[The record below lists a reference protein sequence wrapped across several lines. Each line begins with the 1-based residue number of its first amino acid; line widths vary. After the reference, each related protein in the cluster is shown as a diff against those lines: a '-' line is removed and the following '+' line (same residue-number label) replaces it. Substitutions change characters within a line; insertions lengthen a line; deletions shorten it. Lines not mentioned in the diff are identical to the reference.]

1 MSRTSRRDT
10 IFQILTA
17 ATSVAMPTALSGCG
31 TLLYPERRGQPK
43 GGKVDWTVVGMDSI
57 GLFFFF
63 IPGVIAFAIDYG
75 NGSMFLPPENVSGVK
90 GRQPLPAMGDTTEFH
105 RVALPSDQPS
115 SQEIEAALLR
125 ERQLTVRLDDESVIR
140 RPIKS
145 LTDFWRLE
153 RTFRSETAKIS

>member
-1 MSRTSRRDT
+1 MSQTPRRDAVL
-10 IFQILTA
+10 QILTA

-31 TLLYPERRGQPK
+31 TILYPERRGQPK
-43 GGKVDWTVVGMDSI
+43 GGKVDWTVVGMDAI

-75 NGSMFLPPENVSGVK
+75 NGSMFLPPDRVSG
-90 GRQPLPAMGDTTEFH
+90 GTGTLPVPHGDESSAFH
-105 RVALPSDQPS
+105 RVSFPSGKPT
-115 SQEIEAALLR
+115 SQEIEAALLS

-140 RPIKS
+140 RPIRS

-153 RTFRSETAKIS
+153 RTFRSETPKIS